1 MLYHIARNKDEFLAE
16 YLCWHNGI
24 ANWDMHLVRPI
35 QDWELAS
42 LESFFALLYSSK
54 VDWNEKDEILWVA
67 SWSASFE
74 VKSLYSI
81 LSNRGKHSFP
91 WKSIWKLKAPPKMAF
106 FTWTAAKGRILTLD
120 NLRKRD
126 ICVVNRCCMCK
137 HDWESV
143 DHLLIHCPFAS
154 HLWSYVFTLFGIS
167 LVIPKQVACLLA

>member
-1 MLYHIARNKDEFLAE
+1 MLYHIARNKDMFVAE

-24 ANWDMHLVRPI
+24 ANWDMHLVRLI

-54 VDWNEKDEILWVA
+54 VDWNDEDEVLWVA
-67 SWSASFE
+67 SRSGSFE

-106 FTWTAAKGRILTLD
+106 FTWTD
-120 NLRKRD
+120 
-126 ICVVNRCCMCK
+126 
-137 HDWESV
+137 
-143 DHLLIHCPFAS
+143 
-154 HLWSYVFTLFGIS
+154 
-167 LVIPKQVACLLA
+167 